1 MIDWTLN
8 PDYATGET
16 VCPFSD
22 IDRVFA
28 LDGELITHDSL
39 SRVLRVSIDG
49 KRYYVKRYTGS
60 GKNRT
65 RRWFGLRRWLGPP
78 RVRAEW
84 QNLLTFRAW
93 GIPTATVVAYG
104 LERRCG
110 AFTRGAVVTEEIPD
124 TMDLAQMNYRNDPRL
139 SDRRWVA
146 EVSRQVAD
154 IARTL
159 HAARFAH
166 NDLKWRNLLV
176 DGRSTVYLIDCPSGG
191 YYRGVVLDY
200 RIIKDLACLDKPAR
214 QRLSRTQRLRFYLAY
229 TQKPRL
235 TDQDR
240 KRIQRIVRFFD
251 GREQFRWPANSADR

>member
-8 PDYATGET
+8 PDYATGEA

-146 EVSRQVAD
+146 EVSRQIAD

-176 DGRSTVYLIDCPSGG
+176 DGRSTVYLIEDV
-191 YYRGVVLDY
+191 Y
-200 RIIKDLACLDKPAR
+200 KR
-214 QRLSRTQRLRFYLAY
+214 QEV
-229 TQKPRL
+229 
-235 TDQDR
+235 D
-240 KRIQRIVRFFD
+240 V
-251 GREQFRWPANSADR
+251 EQFAQGTVPHQPVPCRQFRAGPPHSPDVIAGARYRAT